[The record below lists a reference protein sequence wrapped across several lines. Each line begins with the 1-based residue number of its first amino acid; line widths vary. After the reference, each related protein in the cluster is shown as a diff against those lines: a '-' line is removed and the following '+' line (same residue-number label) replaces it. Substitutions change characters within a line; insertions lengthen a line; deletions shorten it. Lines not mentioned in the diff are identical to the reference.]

1 MTNDDYLD
9 KTFLSINLSLEV
21 FVKYFKVV
29 MLEVFLDFSTVPL
42 GSFRI
47 VEDLSKPSENH

>member
-29 MLEVFLDFSTVPL
+29 MLEVFFGLFYNPIRV
-42 GSFRI
+42 F
-47 VEDLSKPSENH
+47 